1 MPFSCGTI
9 RMQSA
14 VVSFGA
20 DCRAHDQRG
29 TPIKSNAG
37 QYDRYEIQYDRYR
50 ARRLE
55 ESARRRMQGAPG
67 RADAHKNE
75 LAEACTALESE
86 TLAQNN

>member
-1 MPFSCGTI
+1 MTFSCGTI

-29 TPIKSNAG
+29 TPIKINPG
-37 QYDRYEIQYDRYR
+37 QYDKYR
-50 ARRLE
+50 ARLLE

-86 TLAQNN
+86 TLAQN